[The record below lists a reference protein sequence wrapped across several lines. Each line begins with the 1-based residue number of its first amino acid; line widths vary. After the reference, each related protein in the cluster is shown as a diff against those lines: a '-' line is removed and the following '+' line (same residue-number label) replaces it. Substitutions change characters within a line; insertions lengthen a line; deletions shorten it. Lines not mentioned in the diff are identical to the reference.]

1 MLQLQHMINDL
12 KAAHNPL
19 PTSYCLRFPQLFNVE
34 PLPSIHVTFFFTSWV
49 SVLLYASMH
58 FLELLPDLW
67 CPFPSWHHSHVFLS
81 NFSSF
86 FYFSST
92 VLFHLCLLS
101 SSIWLVT
108 LHCISLFV
116 CVSVSSLSLFCSCL
130 CTLAP
135 RWVVWLKPPVG
146 PKAGS
151 PRWLVTLKSTIIKD
165 CEILWCNICCRVKR
179 KTEILVQEIFS
190 I

>member
-1 MLQLQHMINDL
+1 MTWRLLIIHYQLLTAFVCRNYSMWN
-12 KAAHNPL
+12 
-19 PTSYCLRFPQLFNVE
+19 LF
-34 PLPSIHVTFFFTSWV
+34 SIHSCNFFFPSWV

-67 CPFPSWHHSHVFLS
+67 CPFPSWHHSHVVLS

-135 RWVVWLKPPVG
+135 RWVCGL
-146 PKAGS
+146 
-151 PRWLVTLKSTIIKD
+151 TH
-165 CEILWCNICCRVKR
+165 LW
-179 KTEILVQEIFS
+179 VQKQEVPGD
-190 I
+190 